1 MAFYPAFLPRFC
13 RSSVTYV
20 LNVRQGA
27 LVIVLLRQEKAVE
40 IVEIIHRR
48 KVRLPTGKV

>member
-1 MAFYPAFLPRFC
+1 MYHIQCVRLRPFYYL
-13 RSSVTYV
+13 
-20 LNVRQGA
+20 RQGT